1 MKIICVGRNYVD
13 HIKELNN
20 KKPKEPVLFLKPQ
33 TAIINKGQPF
43 FIPSFSKEIHY
54 ELEIIVRI
62 NRLGKFIKRKFSHK
76 YYEEIGL
83 GIDFT
88 ARDLQLELKN
98 NGLPWEKAK
107 AFDGS
112 CLIGKWKNKKD
123 FDNIDNIDNIDFR
136 LTKNNEIVQNSN
148 TSLMLWKVDELIE
161 YISKFFTLKTGDVI
175 FTGTPSGVGKVQLND
190 NLKGYM
196 NDHEL
201 LSINIK

>member
-20 KKPKEPVLFLKPQ
+20 NKPKEPVLFLKPQ

-43 FIPSFSKEIHY
+43 FIPSFSNEIHY
-54 ELEIIVRI
+54 ELEVIIKI
-62 NRLGKFIKRKFSHK
+62 NRLGRFIEKKFSHK
-76 YYEEIGL
+76 YYDEIGL

-88 ARDLQLELKN
+88 ARDLQLELKK

-112 CLIGKWKNKKD
+112 CLIGDWKNKKD
-123 FDNIDNIDNIDFR
+123 FNNIDNIDFK
-136 LTKNNEIVQNSN
+136 LTKNDEIVQNSN

-161 YISKFFTLKTGDVI
+161 YISKFFTLKIGDII
-175 FTGTPSGVGKVQLND
+175 FTGTPAGVGKVQLND
-190 NLKGYM
+190 KLKGYL
-196 NDHEL
+196 NDNEL
-201 LSINIK
+201 LTINIK

>member
-20 KKPKEPVLFLKPQ
+20 NKPKEPVLFLKPQ
-33 TAIINKGQPF
+33 TAIINKGKPF
-43 FIPSFSKEIHY
+43 FIPSFSNEIHY
-54 ELEIIVRI
+54 ELEVIIKI
-62 NRLGKFIKRKFSHK
+62 NRLGRFIEKKFSHK
-76 YYEEIGL
+76 YYDEIGL

-88 ARDLQLELKN
+88 ARDLQLELKK

-112 CLIGKWKNKKD
+112 CLIGDWKNKKD
-123 FDNIDNIDNIDFR
+123 FNNIDNIDFR
-136 LTKNNEIVQNSN
+136 LTKNDEIVQNSN

-161 YISKFFTLKTGDVI
+161 YISKFFTLKIGDII
-175 FTGTPSGVGKVQLND
+175 FTGTPAGVGKVQLND
-190 NLKGYM
+190 KLKGYL
-196 NDHEL
+196 NDNEL

>member
-1 MKIICVGRNYVD
+1 MKIICVGRNYTD
-13 HIKELNN
+13 HIKELDN
-20 KKPKEPVLFLKPQ
+20 KKPKDPVLFLKPQ

-43 FIPSFSKEIHY
+43 FIPSFSNEIHY
-54 ELEIIVRI
+54 ELEVIIKI
-62 NRLGKFIKRKFSHK
+62 NRLGRFIEKKFSHK
-76 YYEEIGL
+76 YYDEIGL

-112 CLIGKWKNKKD
+112 CLIGDWKNKKD
-123 FDNIDNIDNIDFR
+123 FNNIDNIDFR
-136 LTKNNEIVQNSN
+136 LTKNDEIVQDSN
-148 TSLMLWKVDELIE
+148 TSLMLWKIDELIE
-161 YISKFFTLKTGDVI
+161 YISKFFTLKIGDVI

-190 NLKGYM
+190 KLKGYM
-196 NDHEL
+196 NDDEL

>member
-1 MKIICVGRNYVD
+1 MKIICVGRNYTD
-13 HIKELNN
+13 HIKELDN
-20 KKPKEPVLFLKPQ
+20 KKPKDPVLFLKPQ

-43 FIPSFSKEIHY
+43 FIPSFSKEVHY
-54 ELEIIVRI
+54 ELELIIKI
-62 NRLGKFIKRKFSHK
+62 NRLGKFIQKKFGHK
-76 YYEEIGL
+76 YYDEIGL

-123 FDNIDNIDNIDFR
+123 FDNIDNIDFR
-136 LTKNNEIVQNSN
+136 LTKNDEIVQNSN

-161 YISKFFTLKTGDVI
+161 YISKFFTLKIGDVI

-190 NLKGYM
+190 KLKGYM
-196 NDHEL
+196 DDNEL

>member
-20 KKPKEPVLFLKPQ
+20 NKPKEPVLFLKPQ

-43 FIPSFSKEIHY
+43 FIPSFSNEIHY
-54 ELEIIVRI
+54 ELEVIIKI
-62 NRLGKFIKRKFSHK
+62 NRLGRFIEKKFSHK
-76 YYEEIGL
+76 YYDEIGL

-88 ARDLQLELKN
+88 ARDLQLELKK

-112 CLIGKWKNKKD
+112 CLIGDWKNKKD
-123 FDNIDNIDNIDFR
+123 FNNIDNIDFR
-136 LTKNNEIVQNSN
+136 LTKNDEIVQNSN

-161 YISKFFTLKTGDVI
+161 YISKFFTLKIGDVI
-175 FTGTPSGVGKVQLND
+175 FTGTPAGVGKVQLND

-196 NDHEL
+196 DDNEL

>member
-20 KKPKEPVLFLKPQ
+20 NKPKEPVLFLKPQ

-43 FIPSFSKEIHY
+43 FIPSFSNEIHY
-54 ELEIIVRI
+54 ELEVIIKI
-62 NRLGKFIKRKFSHK
+62 NKLGRFIEKKFSHK
-76 YYEEIGL
+76 YYDEIGL

-88 ARDLQLELKN
+88 ARDLQLELKK

-112 CLIGKWKNKKD
+112 CLIGDWKNKKD
-123 FDNIDNIDNIDFR
+123 FNNIDNIDFR
-136 LTKNNEIVQNSN
+136 LTKNDEIVQNSN

-161 YISKFFTLKTGDVI
+161 YISKFFTLKIGDII
-175 FTGTPSGVGKVQLND
+175 FTGTPAGVGKVQLND
-190 NLKGYM
+190 KLKGYL
-196 NDHEL
+196 NDNEL

>member
-20 KKPKEPVLFLKPQ
+20 NKPKEPVLFLKPQ

-43 FIPSFSKEIHY
+43 FIPSFSNEVHY
-54 ELEIIVRI
+54 ELEVIIKI
-62 NRLGKFIKRKFSHK
+62 NRLGRFIQREFSHK
-76 YYEEIGL
+76 YYDEIGL

-88 ARDLQLELKN
+88 ARDLQLELKK

-112 CLIGKWKNKKD
+112 CLIGDWKNKKD
-123 FDNIDNIDNIDFR
+123 FNNIDNIDFR
-136 LTKNNEIVQNSN
+136 LTKNDEIVQNSN

-161 YISKFFTLKTGDVI
+161 YISKFFTLKIGDII
-175 FTGTPSGVGKVQLND
+175 FTGTPAGVGKVQLND
-190 NLKGYM
+190 KLKGYL
-196 NDHEL
+196 NDNEL